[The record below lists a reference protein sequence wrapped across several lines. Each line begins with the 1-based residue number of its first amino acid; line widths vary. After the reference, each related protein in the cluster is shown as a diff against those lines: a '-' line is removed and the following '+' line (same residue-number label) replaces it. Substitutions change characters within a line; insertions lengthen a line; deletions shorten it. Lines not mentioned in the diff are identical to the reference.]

1 MKIPTVQIVSHET
14 IKPSSPTPPHLR
26 SYKLCWIDQQT
37 PVKHLPVT
45 LFYSCTRRPQTA
57 TVEAKIAALKASLS
71 GALSRYYPLAGR
83 QKGSSLVD
91 CADDGVD
98 FYEARADVELSDVL
112 GRDGAPDEESESK
125 IMPCARSCCGSDT
138 GVLLSVQVTG
148 FECGGVAIGVCLS
161 HKIADGR
168 SMGSFLRSWAAAATG
183 RAADEPDPLFDAADA
198 FPPSDD
204 AVPPTEPEA
213 GPGEKKPQV
222 VKRFPLDPRKIAA
235 LRPAPAP
242 APAPA
247 PTRVQAVTALL
258 WRGLIRARARA
269 ARGGAPPK
277 ASVASLIVDTRARTD
292 PPAPDHAFGNR
303 CVLAAAALAAETAAG
318 VAVGEGEGCGGAALE
333 EEIGSSVK
341 KGLRPARDQQ
351 LLRLPVYEVDFGWGK
366 PAWVGINRNVSRDGA
381 VLLPAPFHAMDGRG
395 VEAWVSLSEDEMA
408 EFEKDAELTSCLLA
422 VNS

>member
-138 GVLLSVQVTG
+138 GVLLSVQVL
-148 FECGGVAIGVCLS
+148 VKNVNN
-161 HKIADGR
+161 
-168 SMGSFLRSWAAAATG
+168 
-183 RAADEPDPLFDAADA
+183 
-198 FPPSDD
+198 
-204 AVPPTEPEA
+204 VP
-213 GPGEKKPQV
+213 
-222 VKRFPLDPRKIAA
+222 IH
-235 LRPAPAP
+235 
-242 APAPA
+242 
-247 PTRVQAVTALL
+247 ALL
-258 WRGLIRARARA
+258 ILKKKKKKKKKKKRL
-269 ARGGAPPK
+269 
-277 ASVASLIVDTRARTD
+277 V
-292 PPAPDHAFGNR
+292 HAGFNYYISYMH
-303 CVLAAAALAAETAAG
+303 V
-318 VAVGEGEGCGGAALE
+318 
-333 EEIGSSVK
+333 
-341 KGLRPARDQQ
+341 
-351 LLRLPVYEVDFGWGK
+351 
-366 PAWVGINRNVSRDGA
+366 
-381 VLLPAPFHAMDGRG
+381 M
-395 VEAWVSLSEDEMA
+395 
-408 EFEKDAELTSCLLA
+408 
-422 VNS
+422 

>member
-1 MKIPTVQIVSHET
+1 HGIRVRGGGDRGV
-14 IKPSSPTPPHLR
+14 
-26 SYKLCWIDQQT
+26 
-37 PVKHLPVT
+37 PVAQD
-45 LFYSCTRRPQTA
+45 RRRA
-57 TVEAKIAALKASLS
+57 V
-71 GALSRYYPLAGR
+71 
-83 QKGSSLVD
+83 
-91 CADDGVD
+91 DGV
-98 FYEARADVELSDVL
+98 VPSLL
-112 GRDGAPDEESESK
+112 G
-125 IMPCARSCCGSDT
+125 
-138 GVLLSVQVTG
+138 
-148 FECGGVAIGVCLS
+148 
-161 HKIADGR
+161 GR
-168 SMGSFLRSWAAAATG
+168 G
-183 RAADEPDPLFDAADA
+183 DEPDPLFDAADA

-341 KGLRPARDQQ
+341 KVGGEHAKRLQGPSGHTSAFALVGEAVRGCGGFRGFD
-351 LLRLPVYEVDFGWGK
+351 LHVISSWLRLPVYEVDFGWGK